1 MPEAL
6 AFNLNFLHPLAMWGL
21 LALSGYA
28 MFLGIKAKKTR
39 TADAET
45 RKTLIK
51 GQFAKRHYLYGSAV
65 LAVMV
70 LGTFGGMAVTY
81 LNNGK
86 LFVGPHLLVGIA
98 MTCGLALAAALS
110 PLMQQGNLIARKL
123 HVMMNMGVFTLF
135 LWQAVS
141 GMQILTRS
149 GRTAPPDQ
157 NWARR
162 LGGHSN
168 PWVAWKSSWTFQVR
182 RLEIWRTIWR
192 RR

>member
-1 MPEAL
+1 MPESL
-6 AFNLNFLHPLAMWGL
+6 AYNLNFLHPLLMWAL
-21 LALSGYA
+21 LALSGYG

-51 GQFAKRHYLYGSAV
+51 GQFAKRHHQIGSAL

-70 LGTFGGMAVTY
+70 FGSFGGMAVTY

-98 MTCGLALAAALS
+98 MTCLIALAAALT
-110 PLMQQGNLIARKL
+110 PLMQQGNLIARKA
-123 HVMMNMGVFTLF
+123 HVGLNMLMMTLF

-141 GMQILTRS
+141 GMQIL
-149 GRTAPPDQ
+149 
-157 NWARR
+157 N
-162 LGGHSN
+162 
-168 PWVAWKSSWTFQVR
+168 K
-182 RLEIWRTIWR
+182 IWENRPA
-192 RR
+192 